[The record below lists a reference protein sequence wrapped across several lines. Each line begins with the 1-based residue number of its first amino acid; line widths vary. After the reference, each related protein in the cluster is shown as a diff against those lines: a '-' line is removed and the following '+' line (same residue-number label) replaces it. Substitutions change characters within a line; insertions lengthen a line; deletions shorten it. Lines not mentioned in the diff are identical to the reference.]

1 MKLGGRKKNI
11 DLPAKSKVIRRA
23 GGFTLIEILVDFVVV
38 ALVATAVI
46 SAFSAGYSAMGLA
59 KAKIAAVALA
69 NEKMEDVRNMPYDE
83 LATEH
88 GIIYPAGYILDD
100 ETINRKNISFNVQ
113 TVITYV
119 DDPFDGCV
127 PLNGA
132 PPDECSK
139 VVDPGKPVDL
149 YPYDYKKVEITIY
162 KKGRP
167 IHLARLTS
175 NVSAKAAETKSETG
189 IIRICII
196 DSTGAPVSEATI
208 TIENYDVTPVVNMS
222 AVTGMDGCI
231 MVPNLPEDTH
241 NNYHMTVTKDGYST
255 DMTYPRTSQNPNALY
270 PDVNVLI
277 QQITNQT
284 LVIDLLSDMNIFVV
298 NEAGIPVPQNTPV
311 HMVGAKEIYFNP
323 STFKYDQTHQT
334 DASGNIALT
343 DIEFDDYSFEVSGYT
358 IVTTSPHQPVPL
370 IPGTTSNVTITV
382 TLLSDIIN
390 IRTIDPTWAYESNT
404 VYMTIWGQNF
414 QPGVSVILQ
423 NGATQI
429 VGTNVVVSVTGAPP
443 EPIIEVEFAIPAS
456 SKAIY
461 NLIVTNPAETPIT
474 QINAFQVF
482 QIGDDVCSSPPCL

>member
-23 GGFTLIEILVDFVVV
+23 SGFTLIEILVDFVVV

-59 KAKIAAVALA
+59 KAKISAVALA
-69 NEKMEDVRNMPYDE
+69 NEKMENVRNMTYDE
-83 LATEH
+83 LATVN
-88 GIIYPAGYILDD
+88 GIIYPGGNILDD
-100 ETINRKNISFNVQ
+100 ETINRKNINFNVH

-167 IHLARLTS
+167 VHLARLTS
-175 NVSAKAAETKSETG
+175 NVSAKAAETPSATG

-196 DSTGAPVSEATI
+196 DATGAPVSEATI

-222 AVTGMDGCI
+222 AVTGADGCI
-231 MVPNLPEDTH
+231 MVPGLPEDTH

-284 LVIDLLSDMNIFVV
+284 LVIDFLSDMNIHLV
-298 NEAGIPVPQNTPV
+298 NEAGIPIPNTPV
-311 HMVGAKEIYFNP
+311 HMTGAKEMYFNP
-323 STFKYDQTHQT
+323 STFKYDQIHTT
-334 DASGNIALT
+334 DASGNITLT
-343 DIEFDDYSFEVSGYT
+343 DIEFDDYSFEVNGYT
-358 IVTTSPHQPVPL
+358 IVSTSPYQPVPL
-370 IPGTTSNVTITV
+370 VPDTISNVTIIV
-382 TLLSDIIN
+382 TTDSGILN

-414 QPGVSVILQ
+414 QPGVSVTLQ

-429 VGTNVVVSVTGAPP
+429 VGTNVVVSVIGAPP

-461 NLIVTNPAETPIT
+461 DLIVTNPAETPIT

-482 QIGDDVCSSPPCL
+482 QIGDDVCSNPPCL